1 MRLSR
6 VPTPPFAQITTREAN
21 SVSDGWF
28 DAHHVSA
35 LGLDERSKMRNEVIV
50 LLAHPKGGLTGQSRY
65 LPPSV
70 VLGDIYT
77 YVMG

>member
-1 MRLSR
+1 VDSAR
-6 VPTPPFAQITTREAN
+6 TPCYEN
-21 SVSDGWF
+21 YESVWWSGLVVN
-28 DAHHVSA
+28 AHHVSA

-50 LLAHPKGGLTGQSRY
+50 LLAHPKGGLTGQSRC